1 MGDALAQQ
9 ARRRLPHRLVG
20 RRRRTLSGG
29 APAAIATTSSSL
41 GDVNATTPNKPAPR
55 SAAAAAF
62 FWIETGSSHNGVRIP
77 SHILASSTSV
87 SARKFASATQSGAAP
102 IAAA

>member
-1 MGDALAQQ
+1 M
-9 ARRRLPHRLVG
+9 
-20 RRRRTLSGG
+20 
-29 APAAIATTSSSL
+29 
-41 GDVNATTPNKPAPR
+41 NATTPSKPAPR
-55 SAAAAAF
+55 SAAAAAAP

-87 SARKFASATQSGAAP
+87 SARKFASATHSGAAP